1 MLLKTCFCLSRRAAL
16 TYSLWSLLIE
26 CVVEAIVHCHT
37 NLEKAILVGWN
48 VYLLAV
54 WQISL
59 DAAILIKAEEF
70 TDIAILA
77 V

>member
-1 MLLKTCFCLSRRAAL
+1 MCRIEYLHTPLSIF
-16 TYSLWSLLIE
+16 YSLLIK
-26 CVVEAIVHCHT
+26 CVIEAIVHCHT

-48 VYLLAV
+48 VHLLAV
-54 WQISL
+54 WQTSL

-70 TDIAILA
+70 TDIAVLA